1 MNPSVFILE
10 DNPAFAEALIK
21 MIENYPIRIDYTYA
35 ANLNTAL
42 RKIDEAVHYTAFF
55 IDIALDDNIEN
66 TDGLSFAKFL
76 SEKPAYKDTPVIFTT
91 SFPDY
96 VYEALNHLHCYAYL
110 LKPFDRDDVFHQLDQ
125 ILRTNDSIRFKTAD
139 GIYMKLDTDE
149 IYYIQAFGR
158 NMHFMTKHGEITSR
172 QYTMKSLN
180 DILPGSFERCHKS
193 FLVNKK
199 YIQSVNPRTKT
210 LHLRGLDDDI
220 PYGKDFHIE

>member
-21 MIENYPIRIDYTYA
+21 MIENYPIRIDY
-35 ANLNTAL
+35 
-42 RKIDEAVHYTAFF
+42 
-55 IDIALDDNIEN
+55 IEN

-76 SEKPAYKDTPVIFTT
+76 SEKSAYKDTPVIFTT

-110 LKPFDRDDVFHQLDQ
+110 LKPFQQEDVFHQLDQ

-149 IYYIQAFGR
+149 IYYIYAFYDKAR
-158 NMHFMTKHGEITSR
+158 
-172 QYTMKSLN
+172 
-180 DILPGSFERCHKS
+180 
-193 FLVNKK
+193 
-199 YIQSVNPRTKT
+199 
-210 LHLRGLDDDI
+210 
-220 PYGKDFHIE
+220 